1 MKKYLELGPALP
13 FTLSAI
19 GTFMIGDIDGDQRY
33 ETILMNPTNQSLTI
47 LSYFS
52 FSDIDAQW
60 PDTASGQLLSIYTC
74 VQNIPAAAGVST
86 GWHINTDDQYYT
98 ADLDH
103 DGKDEIFVYSP
114 SQGMGVLQWD
124 GQRLQTLWSSANPLK
139 QWAAVWPGGLPLN
152 SVITFYVLDV
162 DGDGSAEIMVYIAQ
176 QRFLGLLKWQNSALI
191 PLWNL
196 NSQNFTVTGGLVIQT
211 WDQFFPARLGA
222 ANGDTCDQIVVFSAN
237 DGYLVVLG
245 WDSTR
250 QDLVIVGQSSHST
263 ISDPSNPAI
272 GWWLMSPG
280 DHLLIS
286 DIDGD
291 GNDELIIIEQYYY
304 GMGVFAWR
312 DLQIVPLWINR
323 TFFTQELQ
331 IVMSGNVSS
340 FAAKILGRAA
350 SEIVMFYPNF
360 GQTMLN
366 SLLLQWQGS
375 SMISLGTGS
384 PNLSVTDPIV
394 MSMVDVNGD
403 GADECVVFDMKSA
416 AVGFMEWANNQPA
429 FAWGLQSSPK
439 SWNLDLIANAPTN
452 SFIDFSGA
460 QLEVYQKIGPALTP
474 PTSID
479 LRSEYTN
486 PANQNNFSN
495 WATQLL
501 ESDPSQP
508 AWQWMSAYSA
518 NDIKQVTAT
527 LAQELGA
534 VSTVYSQYA
543 AIYQS
548 LLYIPNQQ
556 DIDLAHCV
564 EQIVRPPSPSSPIV
578 YWLGALIDA
587 ALWGVAAI
595 PGMEGMAVILAT
607 WASLAGS
614 VFGTI
619 STGNPGTTVEY
630 LHLQEKIDEDYK
642 NSNTALATQQTLV
655 VKDRFKLIALNAL
668 WQGAWRWN
676 LQQAG
681 QVAANGQ
688 NGNRICFY
696 KMLLPQAFYIGFY
709 DASQYNY
716 PTYISRNMYLS
727 TTKPLNCP
735 SYAYMQEPLD
745 HGTYN
750 VFLWCTSSDLATLEY
765 PTNDLVTELFTTLNV
780 PQIDFYYGNNGW
792 TLPRF
797 DGSALSS

>member
-1 MKKYLELGPALP
+1 
-13 FTLSAI
+13 
-19 GTFMIGDIDGDQRY
+19 
-33 ETILMNPTNQSLTI
+33 
-47 LSYFS
+47 
-52 FSDIDAQW
+52 
-60 PDTASGQLLSIYTC
+60 
-74 VQNIPAAAGVST
+74 
-86 GWHINTDDQYYT
+86 
-98 ADLDH
+98 
-103 DGKDEIFVYSP
+103 
-114 SQGMGVLQWD
+114 
-124 GQRLQTLWSSANPLK
+124 
-139 QWAAVWPGGLPLN
+139 
-152 SVITFYVLDV
+152 
-162 DGDGSAEIMVYIAQ
+162 
-176 QRFLGLLKWQNSALI
+176 
-191 PLWNL
+191 
-196 NSQNFTVTGGLVIQT
+196 
-211 WDQFFPARLGA
+211 
-222 ANGDTCDQIVVFSAN
+222 
-237 DGYLVVLG
+237 
-245 WDSTR
+245 
-250 QDLVIVGQSSHST
+250 
-263 ISDPSNPAI
+263 
-272 GWWLMSPG
+272 
-280 DHLLIS
+280 
-286 DIDGD
+286 
-291 GNDELIIIEQYYY
+291 
-304 GMGVFAWR
+304 
-312 DLQIVPLWINR
+312 
-323 TFFTQELQ
+323 
-331 IVMSGNVSS
+331 SGNVSS

-350 SEIVMFYPNF
+350 SELVMFYPNF

-403 GADECVVFDMKSA
+403 GADECVVFDTKSA

-501 ESDPSQP
+501 EVDTSQP

-518 NDIKQVTAT
+518 NDVKQVTAT

-548 LLYIPNQQ
+548 LLYIQNQQ